1 MTLRADLK
9 VGLYDYQLP
18 TDCQADTLTFSL
30 EESNNFGM
38 IVEKKFEV
46 PVKLTPRICQTP
58 LLTKWVGV
66 CACQFGDHAGAEGVV
81 G

>member
-1 MTLRADLK
+1 LVRLK
-9 VGLYDYQLP
+9 
-18 TDCQADTLTFSL
+18 ADTTNEDNDCEADTVTFSL
-30 EESNNFGM
+30 EESNNSGM

-66 CACQFGDHAGAEGVV
+66 CACQFGDHADAEGAV

>member
-1 MTLRADLK
+1 M
-9 VGLYDYQLP
+9 
-18 TDCQADTLTFSL
+18 
-30 EESNNFGM
+30 EESNNSGM

-46 PVKLTPRICQTP
+46 PVKLRIYSQTP

-66 CACQFGDHAGAEGVV
+66 CACQFGDHARAIEGVV